1 VGYINMAIFDYTN
14 NFDVIRNLILKLK
27 VERELDF
34 VTLLAQFTR
43 NLLAIAEFLVII
55 WLPVGYIRDCDTPNV
70 LCWQIA
76 P

>member
-1 VGYINMAIFDYTN
+1 MAIFDYTN

>member
-1 VGYINMAIFDYTN
+1 MGYINMAIFDYTN